1 MLFFCAC
8 WMVALA
14 SLGLRAGHPSAQPQA
29 PAPGAQDVGRDAVP
43 PPEQALVKQYC
54 VTCHNARALMGGLS
68 LEGLDPTAAASHTDL
83 WEKVIMKLRGGMM
96 PPVGMPRPDEAT
108 LQGFAASLEQRID
121 RQALISPDPG
131 HKPIH
136 RLNRTEYRNAVRD
149 LLHLEVDVMDLLP
162 ADDESH
168 GFDNIA
174 GVLRVSS
181 SLLEQ
186 YLIAARR
193 VSSLAVGTDTE
204 VVRLAYRVP
213 PDDSQQDE
221 VDGVGLGTRGGLRFR
236 HNFPQDA
243 EYELA
248 IGLMRN
254 FHGYITGLEFAHR
267 VEIAIDGEQ
276 VFTAQVGGEEDNL
289 ASDRNMSA
297 AAEAIHERLK
307 ARVRV
312 AAGPH
317 DVGVTFLRRNR
328 AQSDEPLQLHERHH
342 DLQDMNGLPLV
353 EQVTV
358 TGPFDATGPG
368 DTPSR
373 RRIFTC
379 RPQTA
384 AQQASRRSSQDTQA
398 SEDGCARTILT
409 ALARRA
415 YRRPVTADDLD
426 PLMELYRAER
436 AEGRTFDAG
445 IEQALRLVLASPK
458 FLFRVETPPAAAGG
472 VERVSDLELASR
484 LSFFLWS
491 SIPDE
496 ELLKL
501 AEQGR
506 LDDPAVLQT
515 QVERMLKD
523 PRARALVDNFASQ
536 WLRLRNLRSHTPIA
550 RDFPNFDNELREAFR
565 VETELFFES
574 IIREDRSVLDL
585 LNADYTYVNER
596 LARHYGIPN
605 VYGSHFRR
613 VTVAQDARRGLLG
626 QGSILTVTSYPNRT
640 SPVLRGKWVLEN
652 ILGTPPPAPPQDVPD
667 IEENHPGAEARSL
680 RARLEEHR
688 RNPTCASCHRVMDPL
703 GFALENFDGLGQWR
717 EKEPGGAIDPT
728 GQLADGTPIDGPVA
742 LRNAVLAR
750 REMFVRTLT
759 EKLMTYGFGR
769 GIEVD
774 DRPLVR
780 KVAGDAAARDYRW
793 SAIVLGIVRSAPFQ
807 MKKAPAPGAPQAATV
822 VRKDSG
828 LSNRLEE

>member
-1 MLFFCAC
+1 MGAGGTIVLQFLPVRRAFIFFCAC
-8 WMVALA
+8 WVVAVA
-14 SLGLRAGHPSAQPQA
+14 SLGVRAGHPQPQA
-29 PAPGAQDVGRDAVP
+29 PAPQS
-43 PPEQALVKQYC
+43 EQALVKQYC
-54 VTCHNARALMGGLS
+54 LTCHNARAMTGGLS
-68 LEGLDPTAAASHTDL
+68 LEGLDPAAAAGHSDV
-83 WEKVIMKLRGGMM
+83 WEKVVMKLRGGMM
-96 PPVGMPRPDEAT
+96 PPAGMPRPDEAT
-108 LQGFAASLEQRID
+108 LQRFASSLEQRID
-121 RQALISPDPG
+121 AQALISPDPG

-149 LLHLEVDVMDLLP
+149 LLDLEVDVMDLLP

-186 YLIAARR
+186 YLTAARR

-221 VDGVGLGTRGGLRFR
+221 VDGLGLGTRGGLRFR
-236 HNFPQDA
+236 HNFPHDA
-243 EYELA
+243 EYEFA
-248 IGLMRN
+248 VGLMRN

-276 VFTAQVGGEEDNL
+276 VFSAQVGGPADNL

-297 AAEAIHERLK
+297 AADAIHERLK
-307 ARVRV
+307 TRVRV

-317 DVGVTFLRRNR
+317 DVGVTFFRRNR

-342 DLQDMNGLPLV
+342 DLQDMNGLPIV
-353 EQVTV
+353 EQLTL
-358 TGPFDATGPG
+358 TGPFNPTGPG

-373 RRIFTC
+373 RRIFAC
-379 RPQTA
+379 RPSTSA
-384 AQQASRRSSQDTQA
+384 REAS
-398 SEDGCARTILT
+398 CARTILT
-409 ALARRA
+409 GLARRA
-415 YRRPVTADDLD
+415 YRRPVTAADLD
-426 PLMELYRAER
+426 PLMELYEAAR
-436 AEGRTFDAG
+436 AEGSTFDVRV
-445 IEQALRLVLASPK
+445 EQALRLILASPK
-458 FLFRVETPPAAAGG
+458 FLFRVETPPVAARG
-472 VERVSDLELASR
+472 VEPISDLELASR

-496 ELLKL
+496 ELLRL
-501 AEQGR
+501 AEQRR
-506 LDDPAVLQT
+506 LDEPAVLQA
-515 QVERMLKD
+515 QVERMMKD
-523 PRARALVDNFASQ
+523 PRSRALVDSFASQ

-550 RDFPNFDNELREAFR
+550 HDFPNFDNELREAFR
-565 VETELFFES
+565 IETELFFGS
-574 IIREDRSVLDL
+574 IIRDDRSVLDL

-613 VTVAQDARRGLLG
+613 VTLQLEARRGLLG

-652 ILGTPPPAPPQDVPD
+652 ILGTPPPPPPQDVPD
-667 IEENHPGAEARSL
+667 IEENHPSQEARSL
-680 RARLEEHR
+680 RARLEAHR

-742 LRNAVLAR
+742 LRKAVLER
-750 REMFVRTLT
+750 RDMFVRTLT
-759 EKLMTYGFGR
+759 EKLMTYALGR
-769 GIEVD
+769 GIELD
-774 DRPLVR
+774 DKPLVR
-780 KVAGDAAARDYRW
+780 KVAREAAARDYRW
-793 SAIVLGIVRSAPFQ
+793 SAIVLGIVWSAPFQ
-807 MKKAPAPGAPQAATV
+807 MKKAPESATLAAS
-822 VRKDSG
+822 R
-828 LSNRLEE
+828 

>member
-1 MLFFCAC
+1 M
-8 WMVALA
+8 
-14 SLGLRAGHPSAQPQA
+14 
-29 PAPGAQDVGRDAVP
+29 
-43 PPEQALVKQYC
+43 
-54 VTCHNARALMGGLS
+54 
-68 LEGLDPTAAASHTDL
+68 
-83 WEKVIMKLRGGMM
+83 
-96 PPVGMPRPDEAT
+96 
-108 LQGFAASLEQRID
+108 
-121 RQALISPDPG
+121 
-131 HKPIH
+131 
-136 RLNRTEYRNAVRD
+136 
-149 LLHLEVDVMDLLP
+149 
-162 ADDESH
+162 
-168 GFDNIA
+168 
-174 GVLRVSS
+174 
-181 SLLEQ
+181 
-186 YLIAARR
+186 
-193 VSSLAVGTDTE
+193 SSLAVGTDTE

-221 VDGVGLGTRGGLRFR
+221 VDGLGLGTRGGLRFR

-254 FHGYITGLEFAHR
+254 FHGYVTGLEFAHR

-297 AAEAIHERLK
+297 AALAIDEAPEGPRARRGRSPRRWRHLLPPESRAVGRAAAAPRAASRSAGHERP
-307 ARVRV
+307 ADRR
-312 AAGPH
+312 AGHGDRPVQPDRPGRH
-317 DVGVTFLRRNR
+317 AEPPADLHLPPGRRAHR
-328 AQSDEPLQLHERHH
+328 
-342 DLQDMNGLPLV
+342 
-353 EQVTV
+353 
-358 TGPFDATGPG
+358 
-368 DTPSR
+368 TPD
-373 RRIFTC
+373 
-379 RPQTA
+379 A
-384 AQQASRRSSQDTQA
+384 AQEAS
-398 SEDGCARTILT
+398 CARTILT

-426 PLMELYRAER
+426 PLMELYEAAR
-436 AEGRTFDAG
+436 AEGSTFDAG

-472 VERVSDLELASR
+472 VAPVSDLELASR

-491 SIPDE
+491 SIPDD

-506 LDDPAVLQT
+506 LDEPAVLQA

-523 PRARALVDNFASQ
+523 PRSRALVDSFAAQ

-565 VETELFFES
+565 IETELFFES

-613 VTVAQDARRGLLG
+613 VTVQQDARRGLLG
-626 QGSILTVTSYPNRT
+626 HGSILTVTSYPNRT

-667 IEENHPGAEARSL
+667 IEENHPGEEARSL
-680 RARLEEHR
+680 RARLEAHR

-742 LRNAVLAR
+742 LRKAVLER

-759 EKLMTYGFGR
+759 EKLMTYGLGR
-769 GIEVD
+769 GIELD

-780 KVAGDAAARDYRW
+780 EVARKAAARDYRW

-807 MKKAPAPGAPQAATV
+807 MKKAPAPDAQQVATV
-822 VRKDSG
+822 AQDGHV
-828 LSNRLEE
+828 NWLEE

>member
-1 MLFFCAC
+1 MRRGSILFFCVC
-8 WMVALA
+8 WAVSVA
-14 SLGLRAGHPSAQPQA
+14 SFGLRAGHPSAQAQA
-29 PAPGAQDVGRDAVP
+29 AAPGQSLGQGGAPGGQPTTPEKQGAAP
-43 PPEQALVKQYC
+43 QSEQALVKQYC
-54 VTCHNARALMGGLS
+54 VTCHNARTLTGGLS
-68 LEGLDPTAAASHTDL
+68 LEGLDPAAAASHSDV
-83 WEKVIMKLRGGMM
+83 WEKVIVKLRGGMM
-96 PPVGMPRPDEAT
+96 PPVGMPRPGEAA
-108 LQGFAASLEQRID
+108 LQGFAASLERRID
-121 RQALISPDPG
+121 AQALQSPDPG

-136 RLNRTEYRNAVRD
+136 RLNRTEYGNAVRD
-149 LLHLEVDVMDLLP
+149 LLDLEVDVMDLLP
-162 ADDESH
+162 PDDESH

-186 YLIAARR
+186 YLTAARR
-193 VSSLAVGTDTE
+193 VSSVAVGTDTE

-221 VDGVGLGTRGGLRFR
+221 VDGLGLGTRGGMRFR
-236 HNFPQDA
+236 HNFPQNA

-248 IGLMRN
+248 ISLMRN

-276 VFTAQVGGEEDNL
+276 VFTAHVGGPADNL

-297 AAEAIHERLK
+297 AADDIHKRLK

-317 DVGVTFLRRNR
+317 DVGVTFYRRNR

-342 DLQDMNGLPLV
+342 DLQDMNGLPIV
-353 EQVTV
+353 DQVTLA
-358 TGPFDATGPG
+358 GPFNPTGPG

-379 RPQTA
+379 RPSTPTQE
-384 AQQASRRSSQDTQA
+384 AS
-398 SEDGCARTILT
+398 CARTILT
-409 ALARRA
+409 TMARLA
-415 YRRPVTADDLD
+415 YRRPVTANDLD
-426 PLMELYRAER
+426 PLLALYEEGR
-436 AEGRTFDAG
+436 AEGASFDAG
-445 IEQALRLVLASPK
+445 IEQALRLILASPK
-458 FLFRVETPPAAAGG
+458 FLFRVEAPPASAAGVG
-472 VERVSDLELASR
+472 RVSDLELASR

-491 SIPDE
+491 SIPDD
-496 ELLKL
+496 ELLKV

-506 LDDPAVLQT
+506 LDQPPVLRA
-515 QVERMLKD
+515 QVERMLKN
-523 PRARALVDNFASQ
+523 PKARALVDSFATQ
-536 WLRLRNLRSHTPIA
+536 WLRLRNLRSLSPIA
-550 RDFPNFDNELREAFR
+550 REFPNFDNELREAFR
-565 VETELFFES
+565 IETELFFAS
-574 IIREDRSVLDL
+574 IVREDRSVLDF

-613 VTVAQDARRGLLG
+613 VPVQQDARRGLLG

-652 ILGTPPPAPPQDVPD
+652 ILGTPPPSPPADVPD
-667 IEENHPGAEARSL
+667 IEENHPGEEARSL
-680 RARLEEHR
+680 RARLEAHR

-728 GQLADGTPIDGPVA
+728 GQLANGTKIDGPVA
-742 LRNAVLAR
+742 LRKAVLER
-750 REMFVRTLT
+750 PEMFVRALT
-759 EKLMTYGFGR
+759 EKLMTYALGR
-769 GIEVD
+769 GIELD

-780 KVAGDAAARDYRW
+780 EVARAAAPDYRW
-793 SAIVLGIVRSAPFQ
+793 SSIVLGIVRSAPFQ
-807 MKKAPAPGAPQAATV
+807 MKKAPA
-822 VRKDSG
+822 
-828 LSNRLEE
+828 EERR

>member
-1 MLFFCAC
+1 MRRASMLFFGVC
-8 WMVALA
+8 WIVAVA
-14 SLGLRAGHPSAQPQA
+14 SLGLGAGPALAPPQA
-29 PAPGAQDVGRDAVP
+29 PAAGRQDVAPASD
-43 PPEQALVKQYC
+43 QALVKQYC
-54 VTCHNARALMGGLS
+54 IGCHNARALTGGLS
-68 LEGLDPTAAASHTDL
+68 LEGLDPAAPGGRTDV
-83 WEKVIMKLRGGMM
+83 WEEVITKVRGGMM
-96 PPVGMPRPDEAT
+96 PPVGMPRPSEAT

-121 RQALISPDPG
+121 RQALVSPDPG

-149 LLHLEVDVMDLLP
+149 LLHLEVDVVELLP

-186 YLIAARR
+186 YLAAARR
-193 VSSLAVGTDTE
+193 VSSLAVGTDSE

-221 VDGVGLGTRGGLRFR
+221 VDGLGLGTRGGFRFR

-243 EYELA
+243 EFELA

-254 FHGYITGLEFAHR
+254 FHGYVTGLEFAHR

-276 VFTAQVGGEEDNL
+276 VFTAEVGGPEDNL

-297 AAEAIHERLK
+297 AALAIEKRLT

-317 DVGVTFLRRNR
+317 DVGVTFFRRNR
-328 AQSDEPLQLHERHH
+328 APSDEPLQLHERHH
-342 DLQDMNGLPLV
+342 DLQDMNGLPLI

-358 TGPFDATGPG
+358 TGPFAPTGPG

-379 RPQTA
+379 RPDGDA
-384 AQQASRRSSQDTQA
+384 ALARRSA
-398 SEDGCARTILT
+398 EREAGCARTILT
-409 ALARRA
+409 ALAQRA

-426 PLMELYRAER
+426 PLMDLYRAER
-436 AEGRTFDAG
+436 AEGSTFDAG
-445 IEQALRLVLASPK
+445 IEQALQLVLASPK
-458 FLFRVETPPAAAGG
+458 FLFRVETPPAVAGRA
-472 VERVSDLELASR
+472 ERVSDLELASR

-491 SIPDE
+491 SIPDD
-496 ELLKL
+496 ELLRL
-501 AEQGR
+501 AGQGR
-506 LDDPAVLQT
+506 LDEPAVLQA
-515 QVERMLKD
+515 QVERMLRD
-523 PRARALVDNFASQ
+523 PKARALVDNFAAQ
-536 WLRLRNLRSHTPIA
+536 WLRLRNLRSHSPIA

-565 VETELFFES
+565 METELFFQS
-574 IIREDRSVLDL
+574 IIREDRSVVDL

-613 VTVAQDARRGLLG
+613 VTVQQDARRGLLG
-626 QGSILTVTSYPNRT
+626 HGSILTVTSYPNRT

-652 ILGTPPPAPPQDVPD
+652 LLGTPPPAPPADVPD
-667 IEENHPGAEARSL
+667 IEENHPGADARSL
-680 RARLEEHR
+680 RARLEAHR
-688 RNPTCASCHRVMDPL
+688 RSPACASCHRVMDPL

-717 EKEPGGAIDPT
+717 EKEPGGAIDPA

-742 LRNAVLAR
+742 LRRAVLDR
-750 REMFVRTLT
+750 REMFVRTIT
-759 EKLMTYGFGR
+759 EKLMTYGLGR
-769 GIEVD
+769 GLELG

-780 KVAGDAAARDYRW
+780 QVARQAAASDYRW
-793 SAIVLGIVRSAPFQ
+793 SAIVLNIVRSAPFQ
-807 MKKAPAPGAPQAATV
+807 MKKG
-822 VRKDSG
+822 
-828 LSNRLEE
+828 

>member
-1 MLFFCAC
+1 MRRASMLFFCAC
-8 WMVALA
+8 WVVAVG
-14 SLGLRAGHPSAQPQA
+14 SLGLRAGDPFARLQA
-29 PAPGAQDVGRDAVP
+29 PAPVGQDVGKDAAP
-43 PPEQALVKQYC
+43 RSEQGLVKQYC
-54 VTCHNARALMGGLS
+54 ISCHNARALTGGLS
-68 LEGLDPTAAASHTDL
+68 LEGLDPAAAAGHSDV

-96 PPVGMPRPDEAT
+96 PPVGMPRPAEAT
-108 LQGFAASLEQRID
+108 LQRFAASLEQRID
-121 RQALISPDPG
+121 AQALISPDPG

-136 RLNRTEYRNAVRD
+136 RLNRTEYGNAVRD
-149 LLHLEVDVMDLLP
+149 LLDLEVDVRDLLP

-186 YLIAARR
+186 YLTAARR

-221 VDGVGLGTRGGLRFR
+221 VDGLGLGTRGGLRFR

-243 EYELA
+243 EYEFG
-248 IGLMRN
+248 ISLMRN
-254 FHGYITGLEFAHR
+254 FHGYVTGLEFAHR
-267 VEIAIDGEQ
+267 IEIAIDGEQ
-276 VFTAQVGGEEDNL
+276 VFAAQVGGPEDNL

-297 AAEAIHERLK
+297 AALAIAERLK
-307 ARVRV
+307 PRVRV

-317 DVGVTFLRRNR
+317 DVGVTFYRRNR
-328 AQSDEPLQLHERHH
+328 APSDEPLQLHERHH
-342 DLQDMNGLPLV
+342 DLQDMNGLPIV
-353 EQVTV
+353 DHVMV
-358 TGPFDATGPG
+358 TGPFAATGAG

-379 RPQTA
+379 RPQTYA
-384 AQQASRRSSQDTQA
+384 QDTA
-398 SEDGCARTILT
+398 CARTILS
-409 ALARRA
+409 AVARRA
-415 YRRPVTADDLD
+415 YRRPVTAGDLD
-426 PLMELYRAER
+426 PLMEIYAAGRAD
-436 AEGRTFDAG
+436 GGTFDAG
-445 IEQALRLVLASPK
+445 VEQALQLVLASPK
-458 FLFRVETPPAAAGG
+458 FLFRAERPPAGGG
-472 VERVSDLELASR
+472 VERVSELELASR

-491 SIPDE
+491 SIPDD
-496 ELLKL
+496 ELLRV

-506 LDDPAVLQT
+506 LDEPAVLQA
-515 QVERMLKD
+515 QVERMLRD
-523 PRARALVDNFASQ
+523 PKSRALVESFAAQ
-536 WLRLRNLRSHTPIA
+536 WLRLRNLRSHSPIA

-565 VETELFFES
+565 VETGLFFDS
-574 IIREDRSVLDL
+574 IIRENRSVLDL

-613 VTVAQDARRGLLG
+613 VTVEQDARRGLLG
-626 QGSILTVTSYPNRT
+626 HGSILTVTSYPNRT

-652 ILGTPPPAPPQDVPD
+652 LLGTPPPAPPQDVPD
-667 IEENHPGAEARSL
+667 IEENQPGEEARSL
-680 RARLEEHR
+680 RARLESHR

-742 LRNAVLAR
+742 LRRAVLAR
-750 REMFVRTLT
+750 RDMFVRTLT
-759 EKLMTYGFGR
+759 EKLMTYGLGR
-769 GIEVD
+769 GVELH

-780 KVAGDAAARDYRW
+780 EIARTAAASDYRW

-807 MKKAPAPGAPQAATV
+807 MKKTPAPDAQQVATV
-822 VRKDSG
+822 AARQGTPLRRSP
-828 LSNRLEE
+828 EE

>member
-1 MLFFCAC
+1 M
-8 WMVALA
+8 A
-14 SLGLRAGHPSAQPQA
+14 SLGLRAGAPSAQPQA
-29 PAPGAQDVGRDAVP
+29 QAPVTQASGQALAPQSEP
-43 PPEQALVKQYC
+43 ALVKQYC
-54 VTCHNARALMGGLS
+54 VTCHNARTQTGGLS
-68 LEGLDPTAAASHTDL
+68 LEGLDPGAAASHSDV
-83 WEKVIMKLRGGMM
+83 WEKVAMKLRAGMM

-121 RQALISPDPG
+121 RQALRSPDPG

-149 LLHLEVDVMDLLP
+149 LLHLEVDVMELLP

-186 YLIAARR
+186 YLTAARR

-204 VVRLAYRVP
+204 LVRLAYRVR

-221 VDGVGLGTRGGLRFR
+221 VDGLGLGTRGGLLFR
-236 HNFPQDA
+236 HNFPQDGQ
-243 EYELA
+243 YELA
-248 IGLMRN
+248 IGMMRN
-254 FHGYITGLEFAHR
+254 FHGYVTGLEFAHR

-276 VFTAQVGGEEDNL
+276 VFAAQLGGEEDNL

-297 AAEAIHERLK
+297 AALAIEKRLT
-307 ARVRV
+307 ARVRI
-312 AAGPH
+312 AGGPH
-317 DVGVTFLRRNR
+317 DVGVTFFRRNR
-328 AQSDEPLQLHERHH
+328 AESDEPLQLHERHH
-342 DLQDMNGLPLV
+342 DLQDMNGLPIV

-358 TGPFDATGPG
+358 TGPFNPTGPG

-373 RRIFTC
+373 RRIFSC
-379 RPQTA
+379 RPKTP
-384 AQQASRRSSQDTQA
+384 AQDGPPASATTPARSRRSSQDIQA

-409 ALARRA
+409 ALARHA
-415 YRRPVTADDLD
+415 YRRPATADDLD
-426 PLMELYRAER
+426 PVMELYTAAR
-436 AEGRTFDAG
+436 AEGSTFDAG

-472 VERVSDLELASR
+472 VARVSDLELASR

-496 ELLKL
+496 ELLTV

-506 LDDPAVLQT
+506 LDEPAVLRA

-523 PRARALVDNFASQ
+523 PKSRALVDSFAAQ

-565 VETELFFES
+565 IETELFFAS
-574 IIREDRSVLDL
+574 IIREDRSVVDL

-596 LARHYGIPN
+596 LARHYGIPD

-613 VTVAQDARRGLLG
+613 VTVKQDARRGLLG

-652 ILGTPPPAPPQDVPD
+652 LLGTPPPAPPANVPD
-667 IEENHPGAEARSL
+667 LEDNHPGEDARSL
-680 RARLEEHR
+680 RTRLEAHR

-742 LRNAVLAR
+742 LRKALVER

-759 EKLMTYGFGR
+759 EKLMTYGLGR
-769 GIEVD
+769 GLELD

-780 KVAGDAAARDYRW
+780 DVARKAAVRDYRW
-793 SAIVLGIVRSAPFQ
+793 SAIVLGIVQSAPFQ
-807 MKKAPAPGAPQAATV
+807 MKKAAAPDAQVAIA
-822 VRKDSG
+822 R
-828 LSNRLEE
+828 

>member
-1 MLFFCAC
+1 MRRASMLFFCAC
-8 WMVALA
+8 WVVAVA
-14 SLGLRAGHPSAQPQA
+14 SLGLRAGQPFAQPQA
-29 PAPGAQDVGRDAVP
+29 PAPGQAGAAP
-43 PPEQALVKQYC
+43 PSDQALVKQYC
-54 VTCHNARALMGGLS
+54 ADCHNARAQTGGLS
-68 LEGLDPTAAASHTDL
+68 LDGLDPAAAASHTDV
-83 WEKVIMKLRGGMM
+83 WEKVILKLRGGMM
-96 PPVGMPRPDEAT
+96 PPVGMPRPAEAT
-108 LQGFAASLEQRID
+108 LQAFAASLEQRID
-121 RQALISPDPG
+121 ARALRAPDPG

-136 RLNRTEYRNAVRD
+136 RLNRTEYGNAVRD
-149 LLHLEVDVMDLLP
+149 LLDLEVDVMDLLP

-193 VSSLAVGTDTE
+193 VSSLAVGTETE
-204 VVRLAYRVP
+204 VVRRTYRVP

-221 VDGVGLGTRGGLRFR
+221 VDGLGLGTRGGLRFR

-248 IGLMRN
+248 INLMRN

-276 VFTAQVGGEEDNL
+276 VFVAQVGGPEDNL

-307 ARVRV
+307 TRVGV

-317 DVGVTFLRRNR
+317 DVGVTFFRRNR
-328 AQSDEPLQLHERHH
+328 APSDEPLQLHERHH
-342 DLQDMNGLPLV
+342 DLQDMNGLPIV

-358 TGPFDATGPG
+358 TGPFDATGAG

-373 RRIFTC
+373 RRVFTC
-379 RPQTA
+379 RP
-384 AQQASRRSSQDTQA
+384 SPGG
-398 SEDGCARTILT
+398 EDGCARTILT
-409 ALARRA
+409 DLAHRA
-415 YRRPVTADDLD
+415 YRRPVTAADLA
-426 PLMELYRAER
+426 PLMELFEAGR
-436 AEGRTFDAG
+436 AEGGTFDAG

-458 FLFRVETPPAAAGG
+458 FLFRVERPPAAAGG
-472 VERVSDLELASR
+472 VEPVSDLELASR

-496 ELLKL
+496 ELLRV
-501 AEQGR
+501 AEQDR
-506 LDDPAVLQT
+506 LDEPAVLQA
-515 QVERMLKD
+515 QVERMLRD
-523 PRARALVDNFASQ
+523 PRARALVDSFATQ

-565 VETELFFES
+565 VETELFFGS
-574 IIREDRSVLDL
+574 IIREDRSVLEL
-585 LNADYTYVNER
+585 LDADYTYVNER

-613 VTVAQDARRGLLG
+613 VPVRQDARRGLLG

-652 ILGTPPPAPPQDVPD
+652 ILGTPPPAPPPNVPD
-667 IEENHPGAEARSL
+667 LEENHPGEDARPL

-703 GFALENFDGLGQWR
+703 GLALENFDGLGQWR
-717 EKEPGGAIDPT
+717 EKEPGGAIDPR
-728 GQLADGTPIDGPVA
+728 GQLADGTPIDGPIA
-742 LRNAVLAR
+742 LRKALVER
-750 REMFVRTLT
+750 PEMFVRTLT
-759 EKLMTYGFGR
+759 EKLMTYGLGR
-769 GIEVD
+769 GIELD

-780 KVAGDAAARDYRW
+780 EIARQAAARDYRW

-807 MKKAPAPGAPQAATV
+807 MKKAPAPDAQQVAAAAA
-822 VRKDSG
+822 R
-828 LSNRLEE
+828 

>member
-1 MLFFCAC
+1 
-8 WMVALA
+8 
-14 SLGLRAGHPSAQPQA
+14 
-29 PAPGAQDVGRDAVP
+29 
-43 PPEQALVKQYC
+43 
-54 VTCHNARALMGGLS
+54 
-68 LEGLDPTAAASHTDL
+68 
-83 WEKVIMKLRGGMM
+83 MM

-108 LQGFAASLEQRID
+108 LQGFAAALEQRID

-136 RLNRTEYRNAVRD
+136 RLNRTEYGNAVRD
-149 LLHLEVDVMDLLP
+149 LLDVEVDVMDLLP
-162 ADDESH
+162 PDDESH

-186 YLIAARR
+186 YLNAARR

-221 VDGVGLGTRGGLRFR
+221 VDGLGLGTRGGLRFR
-236 HNFPQDA
+236 HNFPQNA

-248 IGLMRN
+248 VGLMRN

-276 VFTAQVGGEEDNL
+276 VFTAQVGGPADNL

-312 AAGPH
+312 SAGPH
-317 DVGVTFLRRNR
+317 DVGVTFFRRNR
-328 AQSDEPLQLHERHH
+328 ASSDEPLQLHERHH
-342 DLQDMNGLPLV
+342 DLQDMNGLPLI

-358 TGPFDATGPG
+358 TGPFDPTGAG

-379 RPQTA
+379 RPTTP
-384 AQQASRRSSQDTQA
+384 AQEAS
-398 SEDGCARTILT
+398 CARTVLT
-409 ALARRA
+409 GLARRA
-415 YRRPVTADDLD
+415 YRRPVTADDLA
-426 PLMELYRAER
+426 PLMELYAASR
-436 AEGRTFDAG
+436 AEGSTFDAG

-458 FLFRVETPPAAAGG
+458 FLFRVETPPSAAGG
-472 VERVSDLELASR
+472 IARVSDLELASR

-506 LDDPAVLQT
+506 LDEPAVLQA
-515 QVERMLKD
+515 QVERMLRE
-523 PRARALVDNFASQ
+523 PRARTLVDSFATQ
-536 WLRLRNLRSHTPIA
+536 WLRLRNLRSHSPIA

-565 VETELFFES
+565 IETELFFGS
-574 IIREDRSVLDL
+574 IIREDRSALDL

-613 VTVAQDARRGLLG
+613 VTVEQEARRGLLG
-626 QGSILTVTSYPNRT
+626 HGSILTVTSYPNRT

-652 ILGTPPPAPPQDVPD
+652 LLGTPPPAPPQDVPD
-667 IEENHPGAEARSL
+667 LEENQPGEDARSL
-680 RARLEEHR
+680 RTRLEAHR

-703 GFALENFDGLGQWR
+703 GLALENFDGLGQWR

-728 GQLADGTPIDGPVA
+728 GQLANGTPIDGPVA
-742 LRNAVLAR
+742 LRKAVLER
-750 REMFVRTLT
+750 REMFVRALT
-759 EKLMTYGFGR
+759 EKLMTYALGR
-769 GIEVD
+769 GIELA

-780 KVAGDAAARDYRW
+780 KVAREAAARDYRW

-807 MKKAPAPGAPQAATV
+807 MKKAPAPAPVPDARQAATV
-822 VRKDSG
+822 VAQ
-828 LSNRLEE
+828 

>member
-1 MLFFCAC
+1 MLFLCAC
-8 WMVALA
+8 WIVAVA
-14 SLGLRAGHPSAQPQA
+14 SLGLRAGQSSAQAQAPSAGRQSVAPQS
-29 PAPGAQDVGRDAVP
+29 
-43 PPEQALVKQYC
+43 EQALVKQYC
-54 VTCHNARALMGGLS
+54 VSCHNARALTGGLS
-68 LEGLDPTAAASHTDL
+68 LEGLDPAAATSHSDV

-96 PPVGMPRPDEAT
+96 PPVGMPRPDET
-108 LQGFAASLEQRID
+108 VLQRFAVSLEQRLD
-121 RQALISPDPG
+121 AQALASPDPG

-136 RLNRTEYRNAVRD
+136 RLNRTEYGNAVRD
-149 LLHLEVDVMDLLP
+149 LLGLEVDVRDLLP

-186 YLIAARR
+186 YLTAARR
-193 VSSLAVGTDTE
+193 VSSLAVGTDSE
-204 VVRLAYRVP
+204 VVRLTYRVP

-221 VDGVGLGTRGGLRFR
+221 VDGLGLGTRGGLQFR

-248 IGLMRN
+248 VGLMRN

-267 VEIAIDGEQ
+267 VEIAIDGAQ
-276 VFTAQVGGEEDNL
+276 VFSAQVGGPADLL

-297 AAEAIHERLK
+297 AAEDIHKRLT

-317 DVGVTFLRRNR
+317 DVGVTFFRRNR

-342 DLQDMNGLPLV
+342 DLQDMNGLPIV
-353 EQVTV
+353 EQVTL
-358 TGPFDATGPG
+358 TGPFNPTGPG

-379 RPQTA
+379 RPNTA
-384 AQQASRRSSQDTQA
+384 AQEAA
-398 SEDGCARTILT
+398 CARTILT
-409 ALARRA
+409 GLARRA

-426 PLMELYRAER
+426 PLIELYQAER

-472 VERVSDLELASR
+472 VERISDLELASR

-496 ELLKL
+496 ELLRL

-506 LDDPAVLQT
+506 LDEPAILQA
-515 QVERMLKD
+515 QVERMLRD
-523 PRARALVDNFASQ
+523 PRSRALVDSFAAQ

-565 VETELFFES
+565 IETELFFGS
-574 IIREDRSVLDL
+574 IIREDRSALDL

-613 VTVAQDARRGLLG
+613 VTVQQDARRGLLG

-667 IEENHPGAEARSL
+667 IEENQPGEEARSL
-680 RARLEEHR
+680 RARLEAHR

-742 LRNAVLAR
+742 LRKAVLER
-750 REMFVRTLT
+750 KEMFVRTLT
-759 EKLMTYGFGR
+759 EKLMTYGLGR
-769 GIEVD
+769 GIELG

-780 KVAGDAAARDYRW
+780 KVAREAAARDYRW

-807 MKKAPAPGAPQAATV
+807 MKKAPAPDAPQVTTVAAH
-822 VRKDSG
+822 
-828 LSNRLEE
+828 

>member
-1 MLFFCAC
+1 VGAGGTIVLQFLPVRRAFIFFCAC
-8 WMVALA
+8 WVVAVA
-14 SLGLRAGHPSAQPQA
+14 SLGVRAGHPLPQPQA
-29 PAPGAQDVGRDAVP
+29 SAPQS
-43 PPEQALVKQYC
+43 EQALVKQYC
-54 VTCHNARALMGGLS
+54 LTCHNARAMTGGLS
-68 LEGLDPTAAASHTDL
+68 LEGLDPAAAAGHSDV
-83 WEKVIMKLRGGMM
+83 WEKVVMKLRGGMM
-96 PPVGMPRPDEAT
+96 PPAGMPRPDEAT
-108 LQGFAASLEQRID
+108 LQRFASSLEQRID
-121 RQALISPDPG
+121 AQALISPDPG

-149 LLHLEVDVMDLLP
+149 LLDLEVDVMDLLP

-186 YLIAARR
+186 YLTAARR

-221 VDGVGLGTRGGLRFR
+221 VDGLGLGTRGGLRFR
-236 HNFPQDA
+236 HNFPHDA
-243 EYELA
+243 EYEFA
-248 IGLMRN
+248 VGLMRN

-276 VFTAQVGGEEDNL
+276 VFSAQVGGPADNL

-297 AAEAIHERLK
+297 AADAIHERLK
-307 ARVRV
+307 TRVRV

-317 DVGVTFLRRNR
+317 DVGVTFFRRNR

-342 DLQDMNGLPLV
+342 DLQDMNGLPIV
-353 EQVTV
+353 EQLTL
-358 TGPFDATGPG
+358 TGPFNPTGPG

-373 RRIFTC
+373 RRIFAC
-379 RPQTA
+379 RPSTSA
-384 AQQASRRSSQDTQA
+384 REAS
-398 SEDGCARTILT
+398 CARTILT
-409 ALARRA
+409 GLARRA
-415 YRRPVTADDLD
+415 YRRPVTAADLD
-426 PLMELYRAER
+426 PLMELYEAAR
-436 AEGRTFDAG
+436 AEGSTFDVRV
-445 IEQALRLVLASPK
+445 EQALRLILASPK
-458 FLFRVETPPAAAGG
+458 FLFRVETPPVAARG
-472 VERVSDLELASR
+472 VEPISDLELASR

-496 ELLKL
+496 ELLRL
-501 AEQGR
+501 AEQRR
-506 LDDPAVLQT
+506 LDEPAVLQA
-515 QVERMLKD
+515 QVERMMKD
-523 PRARALVDNFASQ
+523 PRSRALVDSFASQ

-550 RDFPNFDNELREAFR
+550 HDFPNFDNELREAFR
-565 VETELFFES
+565 IETELFFGS
-574 IIREDRSVLDL
+574 IIRDDRSVLDL

-613 VTVAQDARRGLLG
+613 VTLQLEARRGLLG

-652 ILGTPPPAPPQDVPD
+652 ILGTPPPPPPQDVPD
-667 IEENHPGAEARSL
+667 IEENHPGQEARSL
-680 RARLEEHR
+680 RARLEAHR

-742 LRNAVLAR
+742 LRKAVLER
-750 REMFVRTLT
+750 RDMFVRTLT
-759 EKLMTYGFGR
+759 EKLMTYALGR
-769 GIEVD
+769 GIELD
-774 DRPLVR
+774 DKPLVR
-780 KVAGDAAARDYRW
+780 QVAREAAARDYRW
-793 SAIVLGIVRSAPFQ
+793 SAIVLGIVRGAPFQ
-807 MKKAPAPGAPQAATV
+807 MKKA
-822 VRKDSG
+822 S
-828 LSNRLEE
+828 LN